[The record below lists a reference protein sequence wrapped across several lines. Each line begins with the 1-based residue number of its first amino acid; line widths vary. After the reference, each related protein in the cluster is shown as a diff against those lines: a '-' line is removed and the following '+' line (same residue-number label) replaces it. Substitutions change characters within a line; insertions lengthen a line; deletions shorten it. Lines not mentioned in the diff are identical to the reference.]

1 MEKVIKIG
9 DQDVRLSNRLSWA
22 LVYREQF
29 GRDIIQSL
37 MPAMAAALDVVS
49 GLILETGKTEDI
61 DLRDLAELANGEAL
75 INAVIHI
82 GGVELVDFINVT
94 WALAKAADRNVP
106 DPETWAGQFDEF
118 PVDEIAPV
126 VFELITK
133 GLVSTK
139 NLERLK
145 TIKAS
150 LRPQK

>member
-9 DQDVRLSNRLSWA
+9 EQDVRLSNKLSWA
-22 LVYREQF
+22 LIYRDQF

-37 MPAMAAALDVVS
+37 MPAMAAALDVIS
-49 GLILETGKTEDI
+49 GLIIETGKTENV
-61 DLRDLAELANGEAL
+61 DLRDIAELANGESL

-82 GGVELVDFINVT
+82 GGVELVDFINLT

-106 DPETWAGQFDEF
+106 DPETWVGQFDEF
-118 PVDEIAPV
+118 PVDEIAPT

-133 GLVSTK
+133 GLVSSK

-145 TIKAS
+145 TIKGS
-150 LRPQK
+150 LRP